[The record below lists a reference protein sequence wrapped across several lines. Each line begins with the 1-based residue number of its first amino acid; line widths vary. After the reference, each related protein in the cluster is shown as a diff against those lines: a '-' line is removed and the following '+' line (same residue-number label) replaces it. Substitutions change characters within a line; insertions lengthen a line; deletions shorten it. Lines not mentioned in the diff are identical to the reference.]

1 MATGRGSFR
10 HTIAVRYGEVDLQG
24 VVFNAHY
31 LAYMDDTMETW
42 LRPLRKRREELGWEM
57 MLKRCTIEWQGS
69 LGPGDV
75 LDVDVAVERW
85 GRTSWDLG
93 YLGTCEGR
101 QVFRALV
108 VYVSVR
114 LGEGEPMET
123 PEEIRAFLGD
133 PIDLVGPF
141 PS

>member
-1 MATGRGSFR
+1 MAERRGAYR
-10 HTIAVRYGEVDLQG
+10 HTIAVRYGEVDVQG

-31 LAYMDDTMETW
+31 LAYIDHTMESW
-42 LRPLRKRREELGWEM
+42 LRSIRPRGDELGWDM

-69 LGPGDV
+69 LGPGDL
-75 LDVDVAVERW
+75 LDIDVAVSRW

-101 QVFRALV
+101 PVFRALV

-114 LGEGEPMET
+114 LGTGEPMET
-123 PEEIRAFLGD
+123 PVEIREFMGE
-133 PIDLVGPF
+133 PIDLTG
-141 PS
+141 S